1 MKEANPFTNPRDA
14 NLAAA
19 WVYGSKIG
27 KRRERIL
34 LALGGFVGGF
44 ILFALATCATAP
56 VSFASK
62 RNAEVYNLRLR
73 FDDTPGYWQYKR
85 AFTSYKDCYDF
96 ATGRI
101 FQADMAMIRAANP
114 KATLKP
120 SCGVEVD

>member
-19 WVYGSKIG
+19 WEYGSKIG

-34 LALGGFVGGF
+34 LMLGGFIVA
-44 ILFALATCATAP
+44 LFALATCATAP

-62 RNAEVYNLRLR
+62 RAPEVYNLRLR
-73 FDDTPGYWQYKR
+73 FDSTPGYWQYKR
-85 AFTSYKDCYDF
+85 AFTSYGDCYDF

>member
-19 WVYGSKIG
+19 WEYGSKIG
-27 KRRERIL
+27 KR
-34 LALGGFVGGF
+34 
-44 ILFALATCATAP
+44 AP
-56 VSFASK
+56 
-62 RNAEVYNLRLR
+62 EVYNLRLR
-73 FDDTPGYWQYKR
+73 FDSTPGYWQYKR
-85 AFTSYKDCYDF
+85 AFTSYGDCYDF